1 MIRSASKARPV
12 SPVLFLSSNGVGM
25 GHLTRLLAVAR
36 RLPDSVQTVFLT
48 MSQALSVIHQFGF
61 HAEYVPSHS
70 DTQSDIAH
78 WNTWLARFLEQ
89 ILDAYSIKAVVFDGN
104 VVYPGICNAVSTR
117 ANCPLVW
124 IRRGMWRA
132 DQDNSESLSSGR
144 AADLII
150 EPGDIAAKF
159 DSGASIQDRD
169 RVVAIEP
176 IRLLDPHEILP
187 RDESCHKL
195 GLDPDQRYV
204 LIQLGAGNN
213 YNFID
218 LIDSTVSILKASR
231 VAQPVFAQWLTAD
244 LMFDLWP
251 DVPRLQCFP
260 ISRYYRAF
268 DFTVSA
274 AGYNSFNEIISFGV
288 PSVLVPNLNRAMDD
302 QSARAA
308 YADQHGA
315 AIHLDQEM
323 LPNLEKILAAM
334 LEASRRQVMT
344 ASCLEIA
351 RPNGAEEAA
360 QLIFN
365 AVVRREDR

>member
-1 MIRSASKARPV
+1 
-12 SPVLFLSSNGVGM
+12 M

-36 RLPDSVQTVFLT
+36 RLPNSIKAVFLT
-48 MSQALSVIHQFGF
+48 MSQGLSVIHQFGF
-61 HAEYVPSHS
+61 HAEYVPSHR
-70 DTQSDIAH
+70 DTQSDIAS
-78 WNTWLARFLEQ
+78 WNAWLERVLEQ
-89 ILDAYSIKAVVFDGN
+89 VLEAYSIKTVLYDGN
-104 VVYPGICNAVSTR
+104 VIYPGICDAVSAR
-117 ANCPLVW
+117 ANCSLLW
-124 IRRGMWRA
+124 IRRGMWRE
-132 DQDNSESLSSGR
+132 DQDNTESLSSGT

-150 EPGDIAAKF
+150 EPGDIAAEF
-159 DSGASIQDRD
+159 DSGASTEDRD
-169 RVVAIEP
+169 RVVAIDP

-187 RDESCHKL
+187 RHECCRKL
-195 GLDPDQRYV
+195 GLDPERRYV

-213 YNFID
+213 YNFVD
-218 LIDSTVSILKASR
+218 LIDNAVSILKASR

-244 LMFDLWP
+244 LMLDLWP

-308 YADQHGA
+308 YADRHGA

-323 LPNLEKILAAM
+323 LPNLDEVLTAM
-334 LEASRRQVMT
+334 LDESRRQIIT
-344 ASCLEIA
+344 AKCLEIA

-360 QLIFN
+360 SLVLDSV
-365 AVVRREDR
+365 AKMRDPS